1 MVRVPLSPE
10 DVRAGKLLGEMLRAA
25 RGERTLVQV
34 ALGAGISPET
44 LRKIETGRIATP
56 SFMIVAALAEELAL
70 SLDGIQGTLR
80 SAVPGRLDSA
90 S

>member
-10 DVRAGKLLGEMLRAA
+10 DVRAGRLLGAMLRDA

-44 LRKIETGRIATP
+44 LRKIETGRITTP
-56 SFMIVAALAEELAL
+56 SFLIVAALADELAL
-70 SLDGIQGTLR
+70 SLDAIQSTIR
-80 SAVPGRLDSA
+80 TSA
-90 S
+90 SEQHDVAS